1 MEPALDPGRD
11 DTHAL
16 LALVLAGGAAAPR
29 LRLLECHAA
38 PAAAW
43 RAGPAAWRE
52 AGLDARQIA
61 RLGTPDRERAALG
74 RAWLDLPGHHLIG
87 WRAPQFPPL
96 LAAAPQ
102 PPLAL
107 FVEGDPALLW
117 RAQLAVVG
125 ARAATA
131 GGLANAR
138 LFALAFAHTG
148 WCVASGMAA
157 GIDAAAH
164 RAVLEAGHPTVAVLG
179 TGPDLAYPR
188 HHAGLRE
195 AIAAHGALVS
205 EHPPGTAARAA
216 HFPARNRILAGL
228 ALGTVVVEAALRS
241 GALITARLA
250 AEAGREVFA
259 LPGSIHNP
267 MARGCHRLIRDG
279 VALVETPDQVLEDMA
294 AALTRYAPARPHS
307 GRRSGAARRRSRRRD
322 GRSRLQPLVVGPRTR
337 PNRYGRT
344 GRAHRIDAR
353 PAVLHAAG
361 HGTGW
366 KGGGRPRALPARTL
380 VSPPPQRPRDAG
392 RGAMKESILD
402 VLLYLFEHYFSED
415 ADLIRDRDSLQN
427 GLIQAGF
434 SPAEISK
441 AFDWLD
447 ALAEQRPELAPA
459 RVDGPVRVYHGA
471 ELDRLDTESRGFLLF
486 LEQHGILSADQRE
499 LVVDRAMALD
509 QDELDLDD
517 LKWVVLMVLFNQP
530 GAEAAYAWMET
541 QMFLDEPEPVH

>member
-16 LALVLAGGAAAPR
+16 LALVLAGGAVAPR

-43 RAGPAAWRE
+43 RTGPAAWRE

-138 LFALAFAHTG
+138 LFALAFARTG

-294 AALTRYAPARPHS
+294 AALTRYAATLPPPPP
-307 GRRSGAARRRSRRRD
+307 GPIQGDGAAPHAAVPAAATAD
-322 GRSRLQPLVVGPRTR
+322 PDYNRLWSALGHDPTGMDELV
-337 PNRYGRT
+337 GRT
-344 GRAHRIDAR
+344 G
-353 PAVLHAAG
+353 L
-361 HGTGW
+361 T
-366 KGGGRPRALPARTL
+366 PARL
-380 VSPPPQRPRDAG
+380 SSMLL
-392 RGAMKESILD
+392 AM
-402 VLLYLFEHYFSED
+402 
-415 ADLIRDRDSLQN
+415 
-427 GLIQAGF
+427 
-434 SPAEISK
+434 
-441 AFDWLD
+441 
-447 ALAEQRPELAPA
+447 
-459 RVDGPVRVYHGA
+459 
-471 ELDRLDTESRGFLLF
+471 ELDGKVAAA
-486 LEQHGILSADQRE
+486 HGRYQR
-499 LVVDRAMALD
+499 A
-509 QDELDLDD
+509 
-517 LKWVVLMVLFNQP
+517 P
-530 GAEAAYAWMET
+530 
-541 QMFLDEPEPVH
+541 